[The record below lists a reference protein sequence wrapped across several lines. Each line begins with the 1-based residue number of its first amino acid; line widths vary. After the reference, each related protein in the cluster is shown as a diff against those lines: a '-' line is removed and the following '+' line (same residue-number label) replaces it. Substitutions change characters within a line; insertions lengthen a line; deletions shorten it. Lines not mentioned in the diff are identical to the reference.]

1 MKLNRTELKKIMYDF
16 NSLSNRLLQAD
27 FNDYNDVLTKYVI
40 FLTNTEIIRDY
51 ILDCGTC
58 EQDMELEFKAVQTRH
73 ATFDLGLTN
82 EEEVR
87 NVYAILKYIV
97 DNNVQVHYGIGMAY
111 SHNRKYQDVL
121 KDFNSRVTMVL
132 IRHIET
138 YLTKVGID
146 MGLDDSVTYNI
157 TVKDGQVNIANDNAT
172 IHATNTANGF
182 DVDTLEK
189 IVSEIKSTLSDC
201 KLSPEDA
208 ETAENSLEVIQE
220 ESKKEKPRKGFIK
233 TAIAGLQAIKG
244 TAEFGAAVVALI
256 QFVQPLI
263 G

>member
-1 MKLNRTELKKIMYDF
+1 
-16 NSLSNRLLQAD
+16 
-27 FNDYNDVLTKYVI
+27 
-40 FLTNTEIIRDY
+40 
-51 ILDCGTC
+51 
-58 EQDMELEFKAVQTRH
+58 
-73 ATFDLGLTN
+73 
-82 EEEVR
+82 
-87 NVYAILKYIV
+87 
-97 DNNVQVHYGIGMAY
+97 
-111 SHNRKYQDVL
+111 
-121 KDFNSRVTMVL
+121 
-132 IRHIET
+132 
-138 YLTKVGID
+138 
-146 MGLDDSVTYNI
+146 
-157 TVKDGQVNIANDNAT
+157 VKDGQVNIANDNAT

-189 IVSEIKSTLSDC
+189 LVSEIKSTLSDC

>member
-1 MKLNRTELKKIMYDF
+1 MNRAELKKIIYEF

-27 FNDYNDVLTKYVI
+27 FNDYNNVLSKYVSFI
-40 FLTNTEIIRDY
+40 TKTEIIFDY

-58 EQDMELEFKAVQTRH
+58 DQDMEQEFKEVQTQH
-73 ATFDLGLTN
+73 AIFDLGETT

-87 NVYAILKYIV
+87 NVFAILKYIV
-97 DNNVQVHYGIGMAY
+97 ENDVNVYYGIGMSY
-111 SHNRKYQDVL
+111 SHNRKFQDIL

-146 MGLDDSVTYNI
+146 MGLEDNITYNI
-157 TVKDGQVNIANDNAT
+157 TVKNGQVNIANDNAT
-172 IHATNTANGF
+172 ITATNTVSGING
-182 DVDTLEK
+182 DELAQLLERITTTAQK
-189 IVSEIKSTLSDC
+189 SE
-201 KLSPEDA
+201 LSPEDK
-208 ETAENSLEVIQE
+208 ETVSSSIEVIGE
-220 ESKKEKPRKGFIK
+220 ELKAEKPRKSFIK
-233 TAIAGLQAIKG
+233 TAITGLQAIKG

-256 QFVQPLI
+256 QFIQPII

>member
-1 MKLNRTELKKIMYDF
+1 MKLNRAELKKIIYEF

-27 FNDYNDVLTKYVI
+27 FNDYNNVLSKYVSFI
-40 FLTNTEIIRDY
+40 TKTEIIFDY

-58 EQDMELEFKAVQTRH
+58 DQNMEQEFKEVQTQH
-73 ATFDLGLTN
+73 AIFDLGETT

-87 NVYAILKYIV
+87 NVFAILKYIV
-97 DNNVQVHYGIGMAY
+97 ENNVNVYYGIGMSY
-111 SHNRKYQDVL
+111 SHNRKFQDIL

-146 MGLDDSVTYNI
+146 MGLEDNITYNI
-157 TVKDGQVNIANDNAT
+157 TVKNGQVNIANDNAT
-172 IHATNTANGF
+172 ITATNTVSSIN
-182 DVDTLEK
+182 VDELAQLLERITATAQK
-189 IVSEIKSTLSDC
+189 SE
-201 KLSPEDA
+201 LSPEDK
-208 ETAENSLEVIQE
+208 ETVSSSIEVIGE
-220 ESKKEKPRKGFIK
+220 ELKAEKPRKSFIK
-233 TAIAGLQAIKG
+233 TAISGLQAIKG

-256 QFVQPLI
+256 QFVQPFI

>member
-58 EQDMELEFKAVQTRH
+58 EQDMELEFKEVQTRH

-189 IVSEIKSTLSDC
+189 LVSEIKSTLSDC

>member
-1 MKLNRTELKKIMYDF
+1 MGET
-16 NSLSNRLLQAD
+16 
-27 FNDYNDVLTKYVI
+27 T
-40 FLTNTEIIRDY
+40 
-51 ILDCGTC
+51 
-58 EQDMELEFKAVQTRH
+58 
-73 ATFDLGLTN
+73 

-87 NVYAILKYIV
+87 NVFAILKYIV
-97 DNNVQVHYGIGMAY
+97 ENNVNVHYGIGMSY
-111 SHNRKYQDVL
+111 SHNKKFQVIL

-146 MGLDDSVTYNI
+146 MGLEDNITYNI

-172 IHATNTANGF
+172 INATNT
-182 DVDTLEK
+182 
-189 IVSEIKSTLSDC
+189 VSGINMDELTQLLVGIKTTAQNSD
-201 KLSPEDA
+201 LSPEDK
-208 ETAENSLEVIQE
+208 EIVSSSIEVIGE
-220 ESKKEKPRKGFIK
+220 ELKAEKPRKSFLK
-233 TAIAGLQAIKG
+233 TAITGLQAIKG